1 MCNKKQ
7 YVTKWEAKKAL
18 FSILARSSK
27 NPWRDELSVYECECC
42 NSFHI
47 SSKNTDYI
55 PTSLREKSYYDIQKE
70 KWGSWLQNYASKG
83 ATINKTNK
91 KYST

>member
-1 MCNKKQ
+1 MCSKK
-7 YVTKWEAKKAL
+7 YYETKWKAKKAL
-18 FSILARSSK
+18 FSILAKSSI
-27 NPWRDELSVYECECC
+27 NPWRDELSIYKCEDCGG
-42 NSFHI
+42 FHT
-47 SSKNTDYI
+47 SSKNTGYI
-55 PTSLREKSYYDIQKE
+55 PTALREKSYYDIQKE

>member
-1 MCNKKQ
+1 MCSKKF
-7 YVTKWEAKKAL
+7 YKTKWEAKKAL
-18 FSILARSSK
+18 FSILSRKNK
-27 NPWRDELSVYECECC
+27 NPWRDELSVYGCQDCEG
-42 NSFHI
+42 FHI

-55 PTSLREKSYYDIQKE
+55 PTALREKSYYDIQKE
-70 KWGSWLQNYASKG
+70 KWGTWLQNYSSKG